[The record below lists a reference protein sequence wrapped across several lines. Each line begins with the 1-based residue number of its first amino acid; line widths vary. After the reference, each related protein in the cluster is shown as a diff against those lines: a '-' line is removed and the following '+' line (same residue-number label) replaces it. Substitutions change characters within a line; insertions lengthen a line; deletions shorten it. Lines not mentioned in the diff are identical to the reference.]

1 MMIKFSF
8 LLVYLIF
15 CSISLYSQSEDERIT
30 VIGDSLVGKIVDGE
44 SVREVIGNV
53 KLNQG
58 NVTVTCNKA
67 IQYIARN
74 EAELIGNVIAKQDSL
89 TLQTEKGYYFGN
101 LKKTKSTS
109 GIILDDTEVIL
120 SADSGQ
126 YFFDEAKAFF
136 QTNVKLIDSL
146 TTLNADELIYYRE
159 EDKSVATGNVNI
171 SDLSNIIFADT
182 LTHFRNKKFSI
193 ADGNVSI
200 SNIRDNLTIFGNHL
214 EDDGELKY
222 TLIDESPVLMQVD
235 TSFTKNDSLQT
246 SISIDTLLIKSK
258 VMESFRSGTNIFK
271 ATDSVK
277 ILRGGFASVND
288 LTTYYRDDEKII
300 TDKIRENASRPVLW
314 YENSQLMG
322 DSITIYLEEGQ
333 IKNLTVD
340 YNSFM
345 LSQNKIFKQRFDQ
358 TSSDS
363 VHLYF
368 LEDRLQRA
376 EFAGKVQSI
385 YYLYDDEVPNGLTKS
400 TAHKAVIVFK
410 ENEIDQVRLYGS
422 PTSEYYPEVKVD
434 GLERTFTLPKFVL
447 KENRPLKKDFLMNL
461 QEKNE

>member
-1 MMIKFSF
+1 MTKFSF
-8 LLVYLIF
+8 FLIYF
-15 CSISLYSQSEDERIT
+15 ILSSVSLYSQSNDEKIT
-30 VIGDSLVGKIVDGE
+30 VIGDSLVGKVVNGE

-53 KLNQG
+53 RLSQG
-58 NVTVTCNKA
+58 NVNITCNMA
-67 IQYIARN
+67 IQYLARN

-89 TLQTEKGYYFGN
+89 TLKTEKGYYFGN

-109 GIILDDTEVIL
+109 GIILDDTKVVL

-126 YFFDEAKAFF
+126 YYFDDAKAFF
-136 QTNVKLIDSL
+136 QTNVKLVDSV
-146 TTLNADELIYYRE
+146 TTLIADELTYYNNL
-159 EDKSVATGNVNI
+159 DKSVAVGNVNI
-171 SDLSNIIFADT
+171 NDRSSIIYADT
-182 LTHFRNKKFSI
+182 LTHLRNTKFSI

-200 SNIRDNLTIFGNHL
+200 KNMRDNLTIFGNHL

-246 SISIDTLLIKSK
+246 IISIDTLLIKSE

-300 TDKIRENASRPVLW
+300 TAKIDENSSKPILW

-345 LSQNKIFKQRFDQ
+345 LSQNKTFKQRFDQ

-368 LEDRLQRA
+368 LENRLQRA

-422 PTSEYYPEVKVD
+422 PTSEYYPEAKVD

-447 KENRPLKKDFLMNL
+447 KENRPLKKDFFN
-461 QEKNE
+461 QRKENE